1 MSDDMTYEP
10 VTDWRRVAQDANQ
23 YALGMEAAANEQAAR
38 VAELERSLAQ
48 ADSNMVA
55 LAARNAELAA
65 RVQELEPSGFAMAN
79 SALIQRVRQLER
91 ENAELRA
98 RLEAVPV
105 EAIRRIVFDDKR
117 SFGVIR
123 AEQTVAG
130 WLATFDTQHTAQP
143 DDTDAPLKLAAL
155 DEDGDE

>member
-1 MSDDMTYEP
+1 MSEDYTYP
-10 VTDWRRVAQDANQ
+10 TTPTLADLR
-23 YALGMEAAANEQAAR
+23 AR
-38 VAELERSLAQ
+38 VAELERQLAQ

-65 RVQELEPSGFAMAN
+65 RLD
-79 SALIQRVRQLER
+79 
-91 ENAELRA
+91 
-98 RLEAVPV
+98 AVPV
-105 EAIRRIVFDDKR
+105 PAIRRIVFDDKR

-130 WLATFDTQHTAQP
+130 WLATFDTQPAQP
-143 DDTDAPLKLAAL
+143 DDTDAPLTLAKL